1 MGKYFEKFDNTVK
14 YDEIFG
20 GGDGFPVEIANVK
33 VASGTTIT
41 KGTILAAENLAGT
54 FSLATASDTAKTLVI
69 AAENF
74 TATSSDETVTQAYT
88 SGRFNRNKLIANTET
103 TVTALELPLRTQNI
117 ILTSIKEVF

>member
-1 MGKYFEKFDNTVK
+1 MGKYFGKFENTVAR
-14 YDEIFG
+14 DELFG

-41 KGTILAAENLAGT
+41 RGTILASATPAGT
-54 FSLATASDTAKTLVI
+54 YSLATASDTSKSLAI

-74 TATSSDETVTQAYT
+74 VATSSDDTVTQAFT
-88 SGRFNRNKLIANTET
+88 AGKFNREKLTADTET
-103 TVTALELPLRTQNI
+103 TIAALELPLRTQNI